1 MQKRKVKKL
10 KVNSELSEKKLV
22 RDDLEFFLK
31 IWNTKFPYDKLWRDK
46 YKIPFRSKAHLEVS
60 QIDIYLDIREDI
72 LINRLRVQR
81 LKSLKDKEE
90 YLKEGTLLKEKVL
103 TQEEEDKIYD
113 NLKFPTTD
121 G

>member
-1 MQKRKVKKL
+1 MRSLKL
-10 KVNSELSEKKLV
+10 NNELLKEKLTK
-22 RDDLEFFLK
+22 DDLEFFLK

-46 YKIPFRSKAHLEVS
+46 YKIPFRSKTHLEAS

-72 LINRLRVQR
+72 LINKLRAQR

>member
-1 MQKRKVKKL
+1 MRSLKL
-10 KVNSELSEKKLV
+10 NNELLKEKLTK
-22 RDDLEFFLK
+22 DDLEFFLK

-46 YKIPFRSKAHLEVS
+46 YKIPFRSKAHLEAS

-72 LINRLRVQR
+72 LISKLRAQR